1 MPTKPNRAGEQQPMK
16 SNGEYASFSNFQ
28 RDEEK
33 LEKIK
38 SLKEQYNK
46 TSSFFAKVKIKQQI
60 EMLEGG
66 FSSMEEYQAYKKV
79 QSEKAQQERDERYQK
94 MMEERAAKKSQ
105 EEELKKQK
113 LAQDYK
119 ESTPQQQKQFDIIQK
134 YNPMTDE
141 YHTGIRSPKEIKT
154 FEETL
159 KDADSFA
166 WGDFSRKDAEKALK
180 KGSITVYSSY
190 PIKQGVFVSTSKIQ
204 SEEYAGGKGKK
215 IYSMEI
221 PLDKVAWISG
231 DEGQFADIEQYKGD

>member
-1 MPTKPNRAGEQQPMK
+1 MANKNRIA
-16 SNGEYASFSNFQ
+16 YAICSAHGIDTTGMSP
-28 RDEEK
+28 
-33 LEKIK
+33 
-38 SLKEQYNK
+38 KE
-46 TSSFFAKVKIKQQI
+46 AW
-60 EMLEGG
+60 
-66 FSSMEEYQAYKKV
+66 
-79 QSEKAQQERDERYQK
+79 EKAKEVADK
-94 MMEERAAKKSQ
+94 N
-105 EEELKKQK
+105 ELAD
-113 LAQDYK
+113 LTQD
-119 ESTPQQQKQFDIIQK
+119 
-134 YNPMTDE
+134 
-141 YHTGIRSPKEIKT
+141 SPKEIKT